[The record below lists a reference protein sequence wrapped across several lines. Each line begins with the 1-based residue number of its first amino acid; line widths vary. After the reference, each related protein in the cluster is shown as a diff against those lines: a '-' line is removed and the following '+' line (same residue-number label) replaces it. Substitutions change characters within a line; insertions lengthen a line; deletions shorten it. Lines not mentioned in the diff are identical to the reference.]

1 MLIHQDAK
9 NIHTVT
15 LDDCRNSIEEFVA
28 VARYHATVEFT
39 EGFRERVRA
48 SRRSLETTI
57 ASGVGVYGVN
67 TGLGDNVRYRI
78 SEDEMVQLQEN
89 ILRSHGCAVGR
100 ILTEEEARAL
110 MLMQLMSISA
120 WAIPP
125 SVLRHSSRSA
135 SSSTKASTPTLPAWA
150 RSAAFPTSPTSP

>member
-28 VARYHATVEFT
+28 VARYHATLEFT

-48 SRRSLETTI
+48 SRRSLETAI

-67 TGLGDNVRYRI
+67 TGFGDNVRYRI
-78 SEDEMVQLQEN
+78 SEDEMVRLQEN

-110 MLMQLMSISA
+110 
-120 WAIPP
+120 
-125 SVLRHSSRSA
+125 
-135 SSSTKASTPTLPAWA
+135 PAWA